1 MADFYSRQEWER
13 AARRRRLLLFA
24 LIAVTTLVASG
35 FMADILPHR
44 GRTGLEM
51 ILVVF
56 FALLFS
62 WISIGFWTA
71 AIGFVILWRRYDRFA
86 ITRSVT
92 DDDQPAVEGR
102 TAILVPVYNEQPE
115 RVFAAV
121 RAVYL
126 SLAAE
131 AIADRFDYY
140 ILSDTTDPDIW
151 VEEELAWAGLCLEQ
165 DGFGRI
171 FYRHRR
177 PNLKRKSGNIA
188 DFCRRWGRNY
198 RYMVV
203 FDADSM
209 MTGRTIVRMVR
220 LMERN
225 PRLGILQST
234 PLTVGKQSLLAR
246 VQQFASHAYGPMFAA
261 GLHYWQI
268 GDAQYWGHNAVIRIA
283 PFMDHCGLPRLSGKP
298 PLGGDILSHDF
309 VEAALMRGA
318 GFEVWLAYDL
328 AGSWEEPPPT
338 LIDELGRDRRW
349 CQGNLQ
355 HMRLL
360 LAKRIFPTH
369 RVLFLNGAMS
379 YVSAL
384 LWFLF
389 LNISSIKA
397 LAEAIVGPDYFPVRG
412 GLFPEWPVWNLGWA
426 LILLT
431 STFFILLLPKLLS
444 AVLIICRQRRAADF
458 GGPFRLLLSLFAEI
472 VASTLLAPA
481 RMLAHSKFVFVT
493 LLGRQIS
500 WKPPPREDRDTAW
513 PVAFRFH
520 GFGMVLALIWGG
532 TLFVVN
538 RPFFWWLVPVL
549 GPLILAAPLS
559 VWTSRKSLGQLAAK
573 LGLFLIPAELAP
585 ATELAMAGAGPGGD
599 RFAGGLATSPAR
611 GRPGFV
617 LAVADPYVNGL
628 HLAFRQRGKV
638 ARGLSPARL
647 QLVRK
652 ALAGGPAG
660 LRREEQLTL
669 LCDPE
674 ALDRL
679 HLLVWQLPDGTGARQ
694 WGLGSPL
701 PVTEDPSRLS

>member
-1 MADFYSRQEWER
+1 MADFYPQKEWE
-13 AARRRRLLLFA
+13 AAAGRRRLLLFI
-24 LIAVTTLVASG
+24 LIAVTTFFASG
-35 FMADILPHR
+35 FMADILPYQ
-44 GRTGLEM
+44 GRSGLEM
-51 ILVVF
+51 TLVVF

-86 ITRSVT
+86 ITRSLQ
-92 DDDQPAVEGR
+92 DEEQLPVEGR
-102 TAILVPVYNEQPE
+102 TAILIPVYNEQPD
-115 RVFAAV
+115 RVFAGV
-121 RAVYL
+121 KAVYL

-131 AIADRFDYY
+131 KAHEKFDYY
-140 ILSDTTDPDIW
+140 VLSDTTDPDIW
-151 VEEELAWAGLCLEQ
+151 IHEELAWARLCHEVS
-165 DGFGRI
+165 GFGRI

-177 PNLKRKSGNIA
+177 PNIKRKSGNIA

-209 MTGRTIVRMVR
+209 MTGSTVARMVR

-225 PRLGILQST
+225 PRIGILQTT
-234 PLTVGKQSLLAR
+234 PLTVGKKSLLAR
-246 VQQFASHAYGPMFAA
+246 IQQFASHAYGPMFAA

-283 PFMDHCGLPRLSGKP
+283 PFMAHCGLPRLSGKP

-328 AGSWEEPPPT
+328 TGSWEEPPPT

-397 LAEAIVGPDYFPVRG
+397 LSQAIIGPDYFPVQG
-412 GLFPEWPVWNLGWA
+412 GLFPEWPIWNLGWA
-426 LILLT
+426 LVLLT
-431 STFFILLLPKLLS
+431 STFVILLLPKLLS
-444 AVLIICRQRRAADF
+444 AILIIFKQKRAADF
-458 GGPFRLLLSLFAEI
+458 GGPVRLLLSLGAEI
-472 VASTLLAPA
+472 IASTLLAPL
-481 RMLAHSKFVFVT
+481 RMLSHSKFVFVT
-493 LLGRQIS
+493 LLGQNIS
-500 WKPPPREDRDTAW
+500 WKPPPREDQDTAW
-513 PVAFRFH
+513 DVALRFH
-520 GFGMVLALIWGG
+520 GWGMALALIWGG
-532 TLFVVN
+532 VLFLVN

-549 GPLILAAPLS
+549 GPLILAVPLS
-559 VWTSRKSLGQLAAK
+559 VWTSRKSLGKLTAK
-573 LGLFLIPAELAP
+573 FGLFLIPEELSP
-585 ATELAMAGAGPGGD
+585 PPELLSAGA
-599 RFAGGLATSPAR
+599 AT
-611 GRPGFV
+611 RPPLPTDNAGFV
-617 LAVADPYVNGL
+617 LAVVDPYVNAL
-628 HLAFRQRGKV
+628 HLAFRRQRRKV
-638 ARGLSPARL
+638 AKGIALSRH
-647 QLVRK
+647 QLVLK
-652 ALAGGPAG
+652 ALAGGPDG
-660 LRREEQLTL
+660 LRREDKVTL
-669 LCDPE
+669 LSDPDS
-674 ALDRL
+674 LDQL
-679 HLLVWQLPDGTGARQ
+679 HALVWQIPDSQAARL
-694 WGLGSPL
+694 WGLDSSPSVC
-701 PVTEDPSRLS
+701 PEDTLQLSSF